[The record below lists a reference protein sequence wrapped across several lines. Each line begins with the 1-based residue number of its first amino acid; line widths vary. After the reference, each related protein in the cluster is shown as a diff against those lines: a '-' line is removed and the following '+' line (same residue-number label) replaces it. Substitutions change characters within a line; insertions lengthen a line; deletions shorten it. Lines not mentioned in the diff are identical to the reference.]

1 MKAALPLFLAG
12 MFLLM
17 VAGCATRLVEPP
29 FVPTGDSVIDSQER
43 IRRASPGDRVLLEY
57 QIAADA
63 MRRGQYDL
71 AKRYLD
77 DAIASIE
84 GIIAGADKNA
94 SKSRSYFRAEAKKT
108 FIGEPYERV
117 MAYFYRGILYWMDG
131 EPDNARACFRSAQ
144 LQDSDTENRAYA
156 SDYVLLDYLDG
167 LASVKLAGD
176 GSDAY
181 QRAMTNSKSGPLPA
195 YDAKVNVLIFFEFG
209 NGPKKYATGQYGEQL
224 RFRESY
230 SEVRSAVLKI
240 DGRELPVGPEDD
252 LFFQATTR
260 GGRVMDHILANKAV
274 FKSATDTVGNVG
286 LITGAVLASD
296 SNTQTAGLALV
307 AASIVTKLVAAAT
320 TPHADIR
327 AWNNLPQFLAFEALV
342 LSPGEHHAVI
352 EFKDAGGRLLA
363 GRAKSMAIQVSAKS
377 RDAVIFV
384 SDRSENP

>member
-1 MKAALPLFLAG
+1 
-12 MFLLM
+12 
-17 VAGCATRLVEPP
+17 
-29 FVPTGDSVIDSQER
+29 
-43 IRRASPGDRVLLEY
+43 
-57 QIAADA
+57 ADA

-84 GIIAGADKNA
+84 GIFAGADKDA
-94 SKSRSYFRAEAKKT
+94 RKSRSYFRAESKKT
-108 FIGEPYERV
+108 FLGEPYERV
-117 MAYFYRGILYWMDG
+117 MAYYYRGILYWIDG

-144 LQDSDTENRAYA
+144 LQDSDTENKAYS

-195 YDAKVNVLIFFEFG
+195 YDSKANALIFIEFG
-209 NGPKKYATGQYGEQL
+209 DGPKKYATGPYAEQL
-224 RFRESY
+224 RFREGY
-230 SEVRSAVLKI
+230 SEARSAVVKV
-240 DGRELPVGPEDD
+240 DGRDYPVGPGDD
-252 LFFQATTR
+252 LYFQATTR

-296 SNTQTAGLALV
+296 RDTQTAGLALV
-307 AASIVTKLVAAAT
+307 AASVVTKLVAAAT

-327 AWNNLPQFLAFEALV
+327 SWNNLPQFLAFQALA
-342 LSPGEHHAVI
+342 LSPGEHRVVI
-352 EFKDAGGRLLA
+352 EFKDGGGRLLA
-363 GRAKSMAIQVSAKS
+363 GRSRSVTVQVAAKGHDTV
-377 RDAVIFV
+377 VFV
-384 SDRSENP
+384 SDRSEKP